1 MPTAN
6 SQQPTANS
14 QKPTANSPFL
24 SRNQRMKILDW
35 YILKRYLFTFFMM
48 LLLFIP
54 IGITV
59 NLAEKIG
66 KLLENEVPFKEIVF
80 YYLDFTV
87 YFAHLLFPLFL
98 FLSVIWFTSKLAN
111 NTEVIAF
118 LSSGVSF
125 TRFLRPYLI
134 GATII
139 GALALFLGM
148 YLAPIASKGFNEFE
162 YKYLHPT
169 RKTTQDRNVFRQ
181 INDNEFIY
189 VSSFELS
196 NKQGVNFTLEHIKDN
211 KLKYKI
217 SAKSI
222 KYIEKDTIYRL
233 VDYVKRTVGEI
244 EDELVFERRKDTLF
258 SFDVEDLT
266 PVIYIAEI
274 LPYTELTNFIDKEEQ
289 RGSSN
294 IGRYQLVLYR
304 KWSLP
309 VSVFILTIIAV
320 AVSSIKRRGGMGVNL
335 AVGICIAMVFVFFDK
350 IFGVMAEQSNFSP
363 IIAVW
368 FPNVIFGILAIYLLR
383 NAKR

>member
-1 MPTAN
+1 
-6 SQQPTANS
+6 
-14 QKPTANSPFL
+14 
-24 SRNQRMKILDW
+24 MKILDW

-59 NLAEKIG
+59 HLAEKIG
-66 KLLENEVPFKEIVF
+66 KILENEVPLNEVLIYF
-80 YYLDFTV
+80 LDFTI

-134 GATII
+134 GAGIVAILAII
-139 GALALFLGM
+139 LGLFL
-148 YLAPIASKGFNEFE
+148 APKASEGFNDFT
-162 YKYLHPT
+162 YKYFKKNKST
-169 RKTTQDRNVFRQ
+169 VENTNVFRQ
-181 INDNEFIY
+181 INDNEIIY
-189 VSSFELS
+189 VSSFDVK
-196 NKQGVNFTLEHIKDN
+196 NNVGNNFTLEHFEDN
-211 KLKYKI
+211 KLVYKI
-217 SAKSI
+217 TANNI
-222 KYIEKDTIYRL
+222 RYIPKDTTYRL
-233 VDYVKRTVGEI
+233 TNYVKRDIGEH
-244 EDELVFERRKDTLF
+244 EDELEIIRRKDTLF
-258 SFDVEDLT
+258 DFNVDDLL
-266 PVIYIAEI
+266 PEIFAAEVKMYGELKEFIA
-274 LPYTELTNFIDKEEQ
+274 KEEA

-294 IGRYQLVLYR
+294 VGRFKLVLYR

-320 AVSSIKRRGGMGVNL
+320 AVSSKKRRGGMGVNL
-335 AVGICIAMVFVFFDK
+335 AIGICIAMIFVFFDK
-350 IFGVMAEQSNFSP
+350 IFGVMAEQSDFNP

-368 FPNVIFGILAIYLLR
+368 FPNIIFGILAGYMLY